1 MFKNTIK
8 ILTLFLFILA
18 TFSIANAETQVQ
30 MGNGYTIQLPNGFL
44 KDKALSYEG
53 TDIFSNKE
61 CNITVSSRRMS
72 KYDVKDIKMQASEVE
87 KQYKLSKF
95 KIIKNT
101 VGEVKNFPM
110 FCIKYSIPYSNGIRY
125 QYGIIADDIMFII
138 TFATPSNDDKKNEP
152 EFNKIV
158 NTFSK

>member
-1 MFKNTIK
+1 MLKNTIK
-8 ILTLFLFILA
+8 ILTLFLFIFI

-61 CNITVSSRRMS
+61 CNVTVSSRRMS
-72 KYDVKDIKMQASEVE
+72 KYDVKDIKVQASEIE

-110 FCIKYSIPYSNGIRY
+110 FRIKYSIPHSNGIRY

-138 TFATPSNDDKKNEP
+138 TFATPSNNDKKNEP
-152 EFNKIV
+152 EFDKIV

>member
-1 MFKNTIK
+1 MLKNTIK
-8 ILTLFLFILA
+8 ILTLFLFVIT
-18 TFSIANAETQVQ
+18 TFSIANAATQVQ
-30 MGNGYTIQLPNGFL
+30 MGNGYTIQIPDGFL

-72 KYDVKDIKMQASEVE
+72 KYDVKDIKVQASEIE

-110 FCIKYSIPYSNGIRY
+110 FRIKYSIPNSKGIRY
-125 QYGIIADDIMFII
+125 QCGIIADDIMFMM
-138 TFATPSNDDKKNEP
+138 TFAAPSDNDKKYEAQ
-152 EFNKIV
+152 FDKII